1 MIRAYTG
8 VLLNRYAM
16 LAVAVLLFLFLLFR
30 SVWFSCSFVNVLARK
45 QYKYARKLGSTVVN
59 CPAKPS
65 AQ

>member
-1 MIRAYTG
+1 VKQWPTLQ
-8 VLLNRYAM
+8 VSP
-16 LAVAVLLFLFLLFR
+16 F
-30 SVWFSCSFVNVLARK
+30 SVPSGFSHSFVNVLARK